1 MSDLRFFLRLAA
13 ITAAASVIAIAWN
26 AGPRLFLPPPEPV
39 DITVTDSGE
48 QALIETF
55 EARRESVVFISTS
68 ETLRNPFTRLSREVE
83 RGTGSG
89 FVWDDRGHVVT
100 NWHVLEG
107 ATRAFVRLADGRVE
121 QARLVGASPE
131 HDLAVLRVP
140 GLDAAPI
147 PLAQGPLA
155 VGQTALAIGNPFGLD
170 WTLTTGI
177 VSALDRELPS
187 PRGRG
192 LTGLIQTDAAINP
205 GNSGGPLLDAS
216 GRLIGVTTAIF
227 SPSGASAGIGF
238 AVPVST
244 VTRVVPQLISRGRYA
259 PPSLGIEF
267 DERINA
273 LARRSG
279 LTGVLVIDVTAGSA
293 ADSAGLAPARIEA
306 GRIVP
311 RDIVV
316 AVDGTPIDTAEDLLG
331 ALDLRLPGEE
341 VRVRLRRDGQDREV
355 TLTLDPPA

>member
-1 MSDLRFFLRLAA
+1 MGEARFYLRLIAV
-13 ITAAASVIAIAWN
+13 TAALVLVGLAWT
-26 AGPRLFLPPPEPV
+26 AGPRLFHPPAVRTEFA
-39 DITVTDSGE
+39 VTDSGE
-48 QALIETF
+48 TALIDIF

-89 FVWDDRGHVVT
+89 FVWDDQGHVVT

-107 ATRAFVRLADGRVE
+107 ATRAFVRLADGRIE
-121 QARLVGASPE
+121 EAELVGASPE
-131 HDLAVLRVP
+131 HDLAVLLVP
-140 GLDAAPI
+140 DLDAAPI
-147 PLAQGPLA
+147 PLAEGPVS

-244 VTRVVPQLISRGRYA
+244 VTRVVPQLISRGHYA

-267 DERINA
+267 DERING

-279 LTGVLVIDVTAGSA
+279 LFGVLILGVTPGSA
-293 ADSAGLAPARIEA
+293 ADSAGLDPALIEA

-316 AVDGTPIDTAEDLLG
+316 AVDGTPVDTAEDLLG

-341 VRVRLRRDGQDREV
+341 VRVQLRRDGQTREV
-355 TLTLDPPA
+355 TLRLDPPE